1 MLPSVPVMP
10 GAAFTRRKVYVLVVI
25 PPLPSSAVIVML
37 CWVLMAR
44 AVHCVCVMVK
54 VISVFFGALLI
65 VLSTAVLSF
74 SVMFTA
80 SLSASLT

>member
-44 AVHCVCVMVK
+44 AVHWAEVIVR
-54 VISVFFGALLI
+54 VISVFFGALFS
-65 VLSTAVLSF
+65 VLSTVVLSF
-74 SVMFTA
+74 SVIFTA